1 MALILTNIKQLLTF
15 KGAPG
20 PRSGS
25 AMRDIGL
32 ITNGAVLIEGGHILA
47 SGPEKDVIKHPLVKK
62 AREIKARGVVIPAFV
77 DSHTHAVF
85 AEPRLKDFSM
95 RLEGAS
101 YKEIKAAGGGIV
113 SSIASVRKQNPR
125 AMAGQLLKR
134 AQKFLECG
142 TGTIEVKSGYGLSLA
157 SELKM
162 LRAVKNAGRETA
174 LEMIP
179 TLLAAHSVPPEFKGD
194 AEKYL
199 AYTIEKIMPA
209 VAKEKLAVFADIF
222 CEKGYFSPAQTAC
235 YLEAAKSFGLKP
247 KAHTEQL
254 SNYGGTLAAAHAG
267 AVSVDHADFI
277 NAADIKALKA
287 SGTIVTLLP
296 ASNHY
301 LGVEKYPPV
310 KALMAA
316 GIPVALATDFNPGT
330 APCWNMQFVLSLACL
345 RLKMG
350 PEEALTAATV
360 NGACALGLGGRL
372 GTLEAGKQADL
383 AVFDAEDYRELC
395 YYFGGSLNLMTVKK
409 GRALR
414 FKTSAEALKR

>member
-1 MALILTNIKQLLTF
+1 MALLLTGIKQLLTF
-15 KGAPG
+15 RGGDA

-32 ITNGAVLIEGGHILA
+32 VKNGAVLINGGLICA
-47 SGPEKDVIKHPLVKK
+47 AGPEKDVMRHPLAKK
-62 AREIKARGVVIPAFV
+62 ARGIEARGVVMPAFV

-95 RLEGAS
+95 RLEGSS

-125 AMAGQLLKR
+125 DMEVQLLAR

-157 SELKM
+157 FELKI
-162 LRAVKNAGRETA
+162 LRAVKTA
-174 LEMIP
+174 ARKTPLEMIP

-199 AYTIEKIMPA
+199 SYAIEKIIPA

-222 CEKGYFSPAQTAC
+222 CEKGYFSPAQTVR
-235 YLEAAKSFGLKP
+235 YLRAAKSFGLLP

-254 SNYGGTLAAAHAG
+254 SNYGGTLAAARSG

-277 NAADIKALKA
+277 NAEDIKALKA

-301 LGVEKYPPV
+301 LGIGKYPPV
-310 KALMAA
+310 KEIMAA
-316 GIPVALATDFNPGT
+316 GVPIALATDFNPGT

-345 RLKMG
+345 RMKMT
-350 PEEALTAATV
+350 PEEALTAATI
-360 NGACALGLGGRL
+360 NSACALRLDARL
-372 GTLEAGKQADL
+372 GALQAGYQADI
-383 AVFDAEDYRELC
+383 AVFEADDYRELC
-395 YYFGGSLNLMTVKK
+395 YYFGGNLNKLTIKK
-409 GRALR
+409 GKIVNRQ
-414 FKTSAEALKR
+414 S